1 MPDDDNAEMLR
12 LDHRNRVERQ
22 PLGRESSLGG
32 ALRKVPGKWT
42 RAMCEA
48 LHLPVSSRDKERKAA
63 ILDYLTSPGSMAEL
77 WRDLPEPS
85 RRIVSW
91 LVRERNGSSSVRELY
106 EKFEVDD
113 DSSYHWNKGQLPTTA
128 LGLLRLHGLVFKG
141 MASSEWG
148 REKVAVVPVE
158 LRRDLE
164 SITRGAR
171 EVDPAPPMPG
181 PAFRNKSGLREPLE
195 VRAQFWGSG
204 RPDADAYQFMIV
216 LKDIR
221 PTIWRRIQVPG
232 FYSFWDLHVAIQDA
246 MGWLDCH
253 LHEFR
258 VRDPFTG
265 GEVILSFAEECSIED
280 RKALADYLVPIS
292 EYFGGEPVEYL
303 YDFGDS
309 WLHEVTLEAV
319 LPPSGETEY
328 PVCTAGARACPPE
341 DCGGVNGYADFLRII
356 ADPTDEE
363 HEEMLHWVGGTFNPE
378 CFNPSAVHFDDYHL
392 RWNAAHLNDEEAYEL
407 LMRGRE
413 AAAERTL
420 VTHTNRL
427 GDLFFLHSRETD
439 PGSTSYFF
447 SRNKDG
453 QLVSEIPDGYEIH
466 ERPDGQVQLRK
477 IPEEIITERER
488 IIVESAVKAAGIEDS
503 IVEVRGDAVT
513 VFLADLDEAFVSRL
527 LDQAG
532 LIALESPEGP
542 NVEEMFR
549 APFGGEPS
557 EILRDLQGYTPHM
570 RFVLDDPVARTF
582 IAERM
587 CFSGAMDWMFIGG
600 PDHIERVANRF
611 CGHMGKDSFYEL

>member
-1 MPDDDNAEMLR
+1 M
-12 LDHRNRVERQ
+12 
-22 PLGRESSLGG
+22 
-32 ALRKVPGKWT
+32 
-42 RAMCEA
+42 
-48 LHLPVSSRDKERKAA
+48 AA
-63 ILDYLTSPGSMAEL
+63 
-77 WRDLPEPS
+77 
-85 RRIVSW
+85 
-91 LVRERNGSSSVRELY
+91 
-106 EKFEVDD
+106 
-113 DSSYHWNKGQLPTTA
+113 
-128 LGLLRLHGLVFKG
+128 
-141 MASSEWG
+141 SEWG

-158 LRRDLE
+158 LRPGLE
-164 SITRGAR
+164 SIARGAW
-171 EVDPAPPMPG
+171 EGDPAPPMPED
-181 PAFRNKSGLREPLE
+181 AFRKKSGLGEPLE

-253 LHEFR
+253 PHEFR
-258 VRDPFTG
+258 VRDPLTG
-265 GEVILSFAEECSIED
+265 GEQVLGFPEEGSIED
-280 RKALADYLVPIS
+280 RKALADYLVPIPD
-292 EYFGGEPVEYL
+292 YFGDEPVEYM

-319 LPPSGETEY
+319 LPPSRETEY

-341 DCGGVNGYADFLRII
+341 DCGGVSGYAEFLRVI

-378 CFNPSAVHFDDYHL
+378 YFDPSAVHFDDSYL
-392 RWNAAHLNDEEAYEL
+392 RWKSAYLKDEEAYEL
-407 LMRGRE
+407 LMSDRE
-413 AAAERTL
+413 AAAALTP

-427 GDLFFLHSRETD
+427 GDLYFLHSRETD
-439 PGSTSYFF
+439 PGSTSHFF
-447 SRNKDG
+447 SRNEDG
-453 QLVSEIPDGYEIH
+453 QLVHEIPDGYEIH

-488 IIVESAVKAAGIEDS
+488 LIVESAVKAAGIEDC

-513 VFLADLDEAFVSRL
+513 VFLADLDETFVSGL

-532 LIALESPEGP
+532 LIALESPDGP
-542 NVEEMFR
+542 NVDEMFR

-582 IAERM
+582 MAERM
-587 CFSGAMDWMFIGG
+587 CFSGAMDWMFVGG
-600 PDHIERVANRF
+600 PDRIESVANRF
-611 CGHMGKDSFYEL
+611 CRHLGKDSFYEL